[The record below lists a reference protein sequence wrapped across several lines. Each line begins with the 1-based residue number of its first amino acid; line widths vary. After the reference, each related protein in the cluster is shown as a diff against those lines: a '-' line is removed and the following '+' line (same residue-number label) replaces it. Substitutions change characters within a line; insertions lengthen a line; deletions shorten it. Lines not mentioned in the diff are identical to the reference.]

1 MMPTPP
7 DGVTVKPIY
16 EGGWLVSNKFG
27 DLVGVYRGGVE
38 SRFCT
43 CTTEEIMF
51 IAALAKWVAKEAIM
65 WSDKEV
71 DIADLVEVRV
81 EVLDFAQDMEERLKA
96 NDHKNGY
103 LDMSFNS
110 LLYRLKEETD
120 KLDDELHS
128 DTRRVKRIVKEAANV
143 ANFALMIAIKAK
155 NETL

>member
-16 EGGWLVSNKFG
+16 DGGWLVSNKFG
-27 DLVGVYRGGVE
+27 DLVGVYHGGVE

-51 IAALAKWVAKEAIM
+51 IATLAEWVSKEANM
-65 WSDKEV
+65 WSDREV

-96 NDHKNGY
+96 NDHKNGN
-103 LDMSFNS
+103 LDMSFNA
-110 LLYRLKEETD
+110 LLQRMNEEVD
-120 KLDDELHS
+120 KLAIELNS

-143 ANFALMIAIKAK
+143 ANFALMIATKAK
-155 NETL
+155 NEKL